1 MKTIVPVLLLLS
13 SMLMSCENPIRM
25 ETKVHA
31 DGSLEKEI
39 TIKRGSKSNEVQN
52 IFGVSQKRGWQVN
65 LVLDSVHKDS
75 AQHAN
80 RVMSK
85 SEIDTVVTFS
95 KKFPSVQAAN
105 QELDTPVDTL
115 FHVHS
120 EFKKRF
126 RWFYTYIEYRE
137 TFRPINRFKQINPKD
152 YFNLEDS
159 LFIQRLPGE
168 GATISKADSLFLDN
182 LNTKM
187 SEVYL
192 QDALFAEYFSILE
205 TVIRKNTTDSK
216 WLDTLASNKEAIYRE
231 MENWDGE
238 TLFAAK
244 LAAKVGIPLPEESS
258 NRDFAALS
266 KDINSRVDFM
276 SAAQNGQYINRI
288 EMPWTVM
295 TSNADSIAGNALY
308 WRPMSIKFATQPYT
322 MFAVSR
328 QLNLWA
334 VVLSLVVIGLSVFIW
349 LRPRAHS

>member
-1 MKTIVPVLLLLS
+1 MKNIVPVLLLLS
-13 SMLMSCENPIRM
+13 SLLMSCENPIRM

-31 DGSLEKEI
+31 DGSLEKTI
-39 TIKRGSKSNEVQN
+39 TVKRADKSNEFQN
-52 IFGVSQKRGWQVN
+52 IFGVSEKIGWQVT
-65 LVLDSVHKDS
+65 LTYDSVHRDS
-75 AQHAN
+75 AQ
-80 RVMSK
+80 RMDTVVPK
-85 SEIDTVVTFS
+85 SEIDTFVTFT
-95 KKFPSVQAAN
+95 KKFPSAHAAN
-105 QELDTPVDTL
+105 QDLDTPNDTL
-115 FHVHS
+115 FHIHS
-120 EFKKRF
+120 EFEKRF
-126 RWFYTYIEYRE
+126 RWFYTYIDYRE

-182 LNTKM
+182 LNNKI

-205 TVIRKNTTDSK
+205 TVVRKNITDPK
-216 WLDTLASNKEAIYRE
+216 WLDTLARNKEAIYRE

-258 NRDFAALS
+258 NRDFATLS

-288 EMPWTVM
+288 EMPWTVII
-295 TSNADSIAGNALY
+295 SNADSIAGNALY
-308 WRPMSIKFATQPYT
+308 WRPMSVKFATQPYT

-349 LRPRAHS
+349 LRPRANS